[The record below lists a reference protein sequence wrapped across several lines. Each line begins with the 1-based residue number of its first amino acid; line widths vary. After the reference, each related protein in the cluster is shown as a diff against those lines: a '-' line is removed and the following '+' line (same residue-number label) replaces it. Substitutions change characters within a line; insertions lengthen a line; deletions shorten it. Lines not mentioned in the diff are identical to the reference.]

1 MSKYIIELDENAKEV
16 VVISLED
23 GDMWTETMEVEDLE
37 QLNSDYINEHFGDL
51 QDDAYNK
58 GYAQCQDDY
67 GDALKHAKDTAYK
80 KGLHD
85 GESKCGYCNEYQRGL
100 NEAWEAARKIVCD
113 EELDWNTLLHL
124 FNRGNFEGIF
134 GGFSPSEAIAK
145 LKSYKEKQKAE
156 DKIKVGD
163 EVEWDNDFTGDRF
176 IVTRIYQPYGKKEQC
191 DGIDDDGDVYRA
203 VLIESLVKTGRHFDI
218 ASILEDMKK

>member
-37 QLNSDYINEHFGDL
+37 QLNSDYINEHYGDL
-51 QDDAYNK
+51 QDTAYQQGLNDAWECARELYLNGACK
-58 GYAQCQDDY
+58 DMFGEYFNTFIKNHTAQEAIEKLKAHKQDD
-67 GDALKHAKDTAYK
+67 
-80 KGLHD
+80 
-85 GESKCGYCNEYQRGL
+85 
-100 NEAWEAARKIVCD
+100 KI
-113 EELDWNTLLHL
+113 E
-124 FNRGNFEGIF
+124 
-134 GGFSPSEAIAK
+134 
-145 LKSYKEKQKAE
+145 
-156 DKIKVGD
+156 VGD

-218 ASILEDMKK
+218 KSILGCAISIFARSTFSPSAYFPAFISRKSWRFSSTLRLR

>member
-1 MSKYIIELDENAKEV
+1 MSKYVIELRPDCKVVQQICESDGQLYIGSKSLNYFEELNA
-16 VVISLED
+16 
-23 GDMWTETMEVEDLE
+23 
-37 QLNSDYINEHFGDL
+37 DYINEHFGDL

-67 GDALKHAKDTAYK
+67 SDVLKHAKDTAYQ
-80 KGLHD
+80 KGFED
-85 GESKCGYCNEYQRGL
+85 GKWKSEDGCTGCKYEGKTGEHLPCDYCMNNFKNQWT
-100 NEAWEAARKIVCD
+100 AKDD
-113 EELDWNTLLHL
+113 EIE
-124 FNRGNFEGIF
+124 
-134 GGFSPSEAIAK
+134 
-145 LKSYKEKQKAE
+145 
-156 DKIKVGD
+156 VGD

-218 ASILEDMKK
+218 ASILEVMRND

>member
-1 MSKYIIELDENAKEV
+1 MSKYVIELRPDCKVVQQICESDGQLYIGSKSLNYFEELNA
-16 VVISLED
+16 
-23 GDMWTETMEVEDLE
+23 
-37 QLNSDYINEHFGDL
+37 DYINEHFGDL

-67 GDALKHAKDTAYK
+67 SDALKHAKDTAYQ
-80 KGLHD
+80 KGFED
-85 GESKCGYCNEYQRGL
+85 GKWKSEDGCTGCKYEGKTGEHLPCDYCMNNFKNQWT
-100 NEAWEAARKIVCD
+100 AKDD
-113 EELDWNTLLHL
+113 EIE
-124 FNRGNFEGIF
+124 
-134 GGFSPSEAIAK
+134 
-145 LKSYKEKQKAE
+145 
-156 DKIKVGD
+156 VGD

-218 ASILEDMKK
+218 ASILEVMRND